1 MKRTLLYSLLLLAL
15 TACQDYIT
23 PEVPKDDLS
32 SWMNEEGLV
41 KGEVYVKFKQQDKD
55 LQVVATRSGEVETG
69 NKDLD
74 AAAVNIKMRQ
84 MERLFPA
91 GKYEKRTRK
100 AGLHLWYKVKFDEAV
115 NVGQA
120 VDVFSA
126 LDNVACVEPVGK
138 LVPVAVNPPKDTYFR
153 YQWYL
158 HNTGQIGMMEGADIK
173 LLDAWELTSGSPD
186 VIVAV
191 IDQIVDF

>member
-41 KGEVYVKFKQQDKD
+41 KGEVYVKFKQLDKD

-74 AAAVNIKMRQ
+74 AAAVNIWNACFLPESMRSAP
-84 MERLFPA
+84 ERQDCIC
-91 GKYEKRTRK
+91 G
-100 AGLHLWYKVKFDEAV
+100 
-115 NVGQA
+115 
-120 VDVFSA
+120 
-126 LDNVACVEPVGK
+126 
-138 LVPVAVNPPKDTYFR
+138 
-153 YQWYL
+153 
-158 HNTGQIGMMEGADIK
+158 IK
-173 LLDAWELTSGSPD
+173 
-186 VIVAV
+186 
-191 IDQIVDF
+191 